1 MYPDNPATTQCS
13 VVTVDPRVEPVTVIE
28 TIKCSILPES
38 EMAVQVKADHAPAE
52 INLLQLLKQTLQC

>member
-38 EMAVQVKADHAPAE
+38 EMAVQVKADHA
-52 INLLQLLKQTLQC
+52 

>member
-1 MYPDNPATTQCS
+1 M
-13 VVTVDPRVEPVTVIE
+13 VTVDPRVEPVTVIE